1 MRSGEREAG
10 AARGNLLPAHWLWW
24 GQEQSWTLFCTIYQP
39 LLLPEELNCI
49 EKHQALI
56 RAGQLGRKIYHPNY
70 QPAKTSRRDGEGGW
84 VSRWGCSRGG
94 GFRAVTSGPRAL
106 PALSPLISSGSG
118 RSGALLCLS
127 GTLIV
132 CLASPRRLEA
142 LILLG
147 GRFSPP
153 KGRGGRL
160 GEVGALES
168 GLWERFPPQS

>member
-70 QPAKTSRRDGEGGW
+70 QPAKTSRRDGEGGLGEQ
-84 VSRWGCSRGG
+84 VGVLQGRGLQGCHEWTPCTPRPVPTHLQWKWEVGCPSLSLGDFDCLFGFPKEIG
-94 GFRAVTSGPRAL
+94 GFDLVGGRAVQSSKGQGRTSG
-106 PALSPLISSGSG
+106 
-118 RSGALLCLS
+118 
-127 GTLIV
+127 
-132 CLASPRRLEA
+132 
-142 LILLG
+142 
-147 GRFSPP
+147 
-153 KGRGGRL
+153 
-160 GEVGALES
+160 
-168 GLWERFPPQS
+168 